1 MKSKLYQFKTNFFW
15 KNCLT
20 AVFLYDKVEDAL
32 LCRIVPKGIIMPKTG
47 LSEIVYIYIERTGVK
62 RQWRKTGYDQ
72 SKAAKA
78 FV

>member
-1 MKSKLYQFKTNFFW
+1 MKKL
-15 KNCLT
+15 LDSS
-20 AVFLYDKVEDAL
+20 FLYDKVEDAL

-47 LSEIVYIYIERTGVK
+47 LLEIVYIYIERTGVK

>member
-1 MKSKLYQFKTNFFW
+1 M
-15 KNCLT
+15 
-20 AVFLYDKVEDAL
+20 EDAL

-47 LSEIVYIYIERTGVK
+47 LLEIVYIYIERTGVK